1 MKKEFLMLAQVLDP
15 AKHYL
20 GGAFIS
26 QKLDGVRAIWD
37 GGLSRGR
44 MASEVPYANT
54 YKDKKPQKATGLW
67 SRTGKVIAAPDWFLD
82 KLPKFP
88 LDGELWMGYHS
99 FQQLTSCVNS
109 ETPDDRWRLV
119 EYKIFDSPSW
129 SALFAQRVVKVRNDY
144 SFMVQSPPWAFN
156 MSQGVKD
163 HWTFELVQK
172 YLRQKLGDDQVT
184 LLEQTKL
191 PPAGFMTAVDKF
203 TKRVLE
209 QGGEGSIIRYGHSIW
224 TPERSWNLLKYKP
237 LQDAEGVVTG
247 YYSGKET
254 DKGSKLLG
262 MMGALELN
270 WQGAEF
276 KISGFT
282 DAERTLIS
290 HEEREWCRQNPGE
303 RMPNTFRGPPGFP
316 KGSSVTFQYRELS
329 DDGVP
334 KEARYL
340 RKENAESDN

>member
-1 MKKEFLMLAQVLDP
+1 MKKEFVMLAQMLDP
-15 AKHYL
+15 AKHYV

-26 QKLDGVRAIWD
+26 QKLDGIRALWD
-37 GGLSRGR
+37 GGISRGR

-67 SRTGKVIAAPDWFLD
+67 SRTGKVIAAPDYFLD
-82 KLPKFP
+82 QLPKFP
-88 LDGELWMGYHS
+88 LDGELWMGYKS
-99 FQQLTSCVNS
+99 WQQLSSTVSQEV
-109 ETPDDRWRLV
+109 PDDRWRLV

-129 SALFAQRVVKVRNDY
+129 TAFFQERTVKVRNDY
-144 SFMVQSPPWAFN
+144 SFTVQSPIWELGEE
-156 MSQGVKD
+156 GVRD
-163 HWTFELVQK
+163 NWTFELVQK
-172 YLRQKLGDDQVT
+172 FLSKKLGDGQVS

-191 PPAGFMTAVDKF
+191 PPAGFMKAVDKF
-203 TKRVLE
+203 TERVCE
-209 QGGEGSIIRYGHSIW
+209 QGGEGSIIRYGHTIW

-247 YYSGKET
+247 YYAGKET
-254 DKGSKLLG
+254 DKGSKYLG

-282 DAERTLIS
+282 DAERRLTQAS
-290 HEEREWCRQNPGE
+290 SDWAKDHPGQ
-303 RMPNTFRGPPGFP
+303 RLPNELPGSPIFP
-316 KGSSVTFQYRELS
+316 VGSSVTFQYRELS
-329 DDGVP
+329 EEAIP

-340 RKENAESDN
+340 RKDQ